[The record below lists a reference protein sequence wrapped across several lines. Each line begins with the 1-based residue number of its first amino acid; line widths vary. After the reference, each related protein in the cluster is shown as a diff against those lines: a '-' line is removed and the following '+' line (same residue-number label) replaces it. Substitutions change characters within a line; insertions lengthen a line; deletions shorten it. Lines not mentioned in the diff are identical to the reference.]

1 MSDYI
6 FFDDELRDRFLA
18 FVAAHG
24 LGATTRPDR
33 IAGHLVILPDGL
45 PDDLEDTLDEEYD
58 RLMDEQQERIEAE
71 DDQDRTLMGVNITLP
86 DGRLCTVRLPPEF
99 ARRLCDGFSGEEIQA
114 LVAAIAADVLA
125 PATGPLCRERG

>member
-18 FVAAHG
+18 FATARG
-24 LGATTRPDR
+24 LQARTEPDR
-33 IAGHLVILPDGL
+33 IAGHLVILADDL
-45 PDDLEDTLDEEYD
+45 PGDLEDILDEEYD

-86 DGRLCTVRLPPEF
+86 DGRPCTVRLPPEF
-99 ARRLCDGFSGEEIQA
+99 ARRLCDSFSGEEIQT
-114 LVAAIAADVLA
+114 LVAAIAADVLE
-125 PATGPLCRERG
+125 PATGPLCRER